1 MTQLLSLQHGCVSR
15 RQLLTAG
22 LTRGQIEHRLDR
34 GRLEPVHRGV
44 YTVAGVPDVPLRR
57 EAAALLAC
65 GPAAV
70 LGLLTAARM
79 WKLFPA
85 PSDASPIDVLLT
97 DGNRGRTR
105 AGIEL
110 HRTATITGAD
120 RRVLLGLP
128 VTSPVRTLVDVAT
141 LDCVSDRRLERALD
155 EALGLRITS
164 IAKLTVAIA
173 AHPGRPGISRVREL
187 LAQRQGSTVTRTDAE
202 ERFLALIRE
211 AGLPDPQMQAPI
223 AGFEVDAY
231 WPEARFVVEFDSY
244 RWHMLRGNF
253 ERDRRKD
260 RALQGLGLLVSRV
273 TWEQMRDERL
283 KVATDIATALA
294 RRMRTRSW

>member
-97 DGNRGRTR
+97 EGNRGRTR

-110 HRTATITGAD
+110 HRTATITAAD

-164 IAKLTVAIA
+164 IAKLTGAIA
-173 AHPGRPGISRVREL
+173 AHPGRSGISRV
-187 LAQRQGSTVTRTDAE
+187 
-202 ERFLALIRE
+202 
-211 AGLPDPQMQAPI
+211 

-260 RALQGLGLLVSRV
+260 RALQGRGLLVSRV

-283 KVATDIATALA
+283 KVATDIATTLA